1 MATAYLF
8 PGQGSQYVGMGRDAY
23 ESNASARAF
32 FDEADALFGKLSE
45 LAFVGPEEQ
54 LRDTVN
60 QQPALYVSSM
70 ANWQCMRDEGWPEPD
85 FLAGHSLGEFAT
97 LVAAGSMTFS
107 GGLQLVR
114 KRGELMKQAGEIS
127 PGAMAAVLALPVEQI
142 AALCARAEDETGL
155 AVQVANDNCPG
166 QIVISGHEEALQ
178 RAVELAEEAGARR
191 VVRLPISIAAHSDLM
206 DSVSGAFAAAV
217 DEVPLRD
224 PQIPVI
230 GNVSARPLQ
239 TVDEIRKELKAQLTS
254 PVAWTDSMRYL
265 LGVGSD
271 TFIEVGPNNILLAL
285 MKRIDRKAKRVAFD
299 DGPDRQRRAVS

>member
-1 MATAYLF
+1 
-8 PGQGSQYVGMGRDAY
+8 
-23 ESNASARAF
+23 
-32 FDEADALFGKLSE
+32 
-45 LAFVGPEEQ
+45 
-54 LRDTVN
+54 
-60 QQPALYVSSM
+60 
-70 ANWQCMRDEGWPEPD
+70 
-85 FLAGHSLGEFAT
+85 
-97 LVAAGSMTFS
+97 
-107 GGLQLVR
+107 
-114 KRGELMKQAGEIS
+114 
-127 PGAMAAVLALPVEQI
+127 
-142 AALCARAEDETGL
+142 L